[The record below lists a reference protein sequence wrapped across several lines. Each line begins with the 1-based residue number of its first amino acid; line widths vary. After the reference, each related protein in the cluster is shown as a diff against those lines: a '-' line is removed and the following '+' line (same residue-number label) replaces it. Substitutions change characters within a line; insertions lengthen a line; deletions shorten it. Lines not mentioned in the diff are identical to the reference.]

1 MTNKA
6 IEETTNEASEE
17 TTKVKVLIPTPLQKV
32 TDGKKSIEC
41 SAGNIN
47 ELIDALEESCPG
59 MKKRLCDEEGKLRR
73 FINLYLNQEDIR
85 FLDGDK
91 TALKGGDEVSIIMA
105 VAGG

>member
-6 IEETTNEASEE
+6 IEKTTV
-17 TTKVKVLIPTPLQKV
+17 TVLIPTPLQKYS
-32 TDGKKSIEC
+32 GGEASKEC

-47 ELIDALEESCPG
+47 SLIDALEQSCPG
-59 MKKRLCDEEGKLRR
+59 IKNRLCDEEGKLRR
-73 FINLYLNQEDIR
+73 FINLYVNGEDIR

-91 TALKGGDEVSIIMA
+91 TAVKAGDEVSIIAA